1 MKQSIRLDKY
11 LANLGLIPR
20 RQLKKLLKQWI
31 ILINDIPA
39 WSWDQK
45 LSLWDKIQ
53 ILGVGEFKVKKDIH
67 LLFYKPKGYVSTDVD
82 EPNCPSYKNLLAD
95 YPYVNLLHAAWRL
108 DCDAHWL
115 LLLSSDGNFIHQ
127 IISPKSKVE
136 KEYEVE
142 LKDPITQP
150 QIDKLQ
156 KWVTLDDG
164 YKTLPAQVK
173 LINPQKIKLTI
184 HEGKYHQVKR
194 MLETVGNK
202 VIDLKRIRIGQWEL
216 GNLKP
221 GERQEI

>member
-31 ILINDIPA
+31 ILINNIPA
-39 WSWDQK
+39 RSWDQK

-53 ILGVGEFKVKKDIH
+53 ILGVGEFEVKKDIH

-95 YPYVNLLHAAWRL
+95 YPYVNLVHAAWRL

>member
-31 ILINDIPA
+31 ILINNIPA
-39 WSWDQK
+39 RSWDQK

-53 ILGVGEFKVKKDIH
+53 ILGVGEFEVKKDIH